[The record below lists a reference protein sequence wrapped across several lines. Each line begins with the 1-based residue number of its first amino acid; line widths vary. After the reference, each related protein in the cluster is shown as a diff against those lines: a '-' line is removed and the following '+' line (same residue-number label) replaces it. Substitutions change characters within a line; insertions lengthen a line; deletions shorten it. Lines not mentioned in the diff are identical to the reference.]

1 MPGEALGCM
10 AVTEGLVG
18 PREGGAPGA
27 VAEADGLSCLGGKEE
42 AYQLKVPAPSARAC
56 AQRTPQSTLHGPRG
70 GR

>member
-1 MPGEALGCM
+1 MPGEALGCV

-56 AQRTPQSTLHGPRG
+56 AHRTPQSTLHGP
-70 GR
+70 